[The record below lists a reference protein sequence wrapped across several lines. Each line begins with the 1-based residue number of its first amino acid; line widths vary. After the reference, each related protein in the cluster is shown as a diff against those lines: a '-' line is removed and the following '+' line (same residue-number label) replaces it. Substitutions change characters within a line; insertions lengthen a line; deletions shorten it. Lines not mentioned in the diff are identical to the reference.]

1 MNLDHIF
8 VELGLSEDTPRGK
21 TESDYS
27 VTGIAAV
34 RTDRKG
40 KVLAAYSESCSIR
53 GLVPNDIES
62 IYGNL
67 SSALLLPYPAQYVII
82 SQHAATY
89 RGLLDPAYFRGKS
102 WLDIAQLA
110 WPLGYCD
117 MISNR
122 DLDTICKHF
131 AIKIDSEGTMSG
143 NCEALVRAYWA
154 MMQRYRTALL
164 SEEAIRDYGGE
175 ALAGLRKYI
184 GF

>member
-1 MNLDHIF
+1 MNLDHVFI
-8 VELGLSEDTPRGK
+8 ELGLSEDNIAAAT
-21 TESDYS
+21 

-40 KVLAAYSESCSIR
+40 RVLAAYSESCSIR
-53 GLVPNDIES
+53 GLEEADIETV
-62 IYGNL
+62 YANL
-67 SSALLLPYPAQYVII
+67 SCALLTPYPTQYVVI
-82 SQHAATY
+82 SQHGNAY
-89 RGLLDPAYFRGKS
+89 RGILPPECFRGKS

-122 DLDTICKHF
+122 DLDTLCKHF
-131 AIKIDSEGTMSG
+131 GIKIAHDAEGSMSG

-154 MMQRYRTALL
+154 MMQRYRTALIG
-164 SEEAIRDYGGE
+164 EEAVRDFGGE
-175 ALAGLRKYI
+175 ALAGVRKFI